1 MSDGPVAAVL
11 RARLNEAFAPERL
24 EIVDQSHR
32 HAGHHHHGG
41 IDGQAG
47 GETHFEV
54 TVVSAAFAGLNRVQ
68 RQRAVNAVL
77 ADQLAGPVHALSLKL
92 AAPGE

>member
-11 RARLNEAFAPERL
+11 RARLSEAFAPERL

-41 IDGQAG
+41 IGGRAG